1 MKAKLRDTKSSWV
14 DPDDAPEIT
23 KADMERGEWFIGDL
37 KVTPE
42 EGKAAFRE
50 MLGKKQVNMMLDVTV
65 IEHFKAKAGGRG
77 YQTLINET
85 LKQTMERETL
95 EETLRRV
102 LREEL
107 SGRKGRG
114 QKG

>member
-1 MKAKLRDTKSSWV
+1 MNGKSRSTKKDWV
-14 DPDDAPEIT
+14 DPDAAPELTGEELDHPEGIWRHGDKLIT
-23 KADMERGEWFIGDL
+23 A
-37 KVTPE
+37 E

-50 MLGKKQVNMMLDVTV
+50 MLGKKQVNMLLDRQV
-65 IEHFKAKAGGRG
+65 IEYFKTKAGGRG

-85 LKQTMERETL
+85 LKQAIERETL

-107 SGRKGRG
+107 RG
-114 QKG
+114 GKAP

>member
-1 MKAKLRDTKSSWV
+1 MNAKLQSTKSSWV

-23 KADMERGEWFIGDL
+23 EADMERGEWFIGGV
-37 KVTPE
+37 KVPPE

-50 MLGKKQVNMMLDVTV
+50 MLGKKQVNMLLDRQV
-65 IEHFKAKAGGRG
+65 IEYFKAKAGGRG

-85 LKQTMERETL
+85 LKQVIERETL

-107 SGRKGRG
+107 GRPPS
-114 QKG
+114 

>member
-1 MKAKLRDTKSSWV
+1 MNAKLRDIKSSWV

-23 KADMERGEWFIGDL
+23 EADMERGEWFIGDL

-42 EGKAAFRE
+42 DGK
-50 MLGKKQVNMMLDVTV
+50 
-65 IEHFKAKAGGRG
+65 FKAKAGGRG

-85 LKQTMERETL
+85 LKQTMGRETL

-107 SGRKGRG
+107 GSRKGRG